1 MTQVVKILNKF
12 WLVLNDKLIRVAKNN
27 SDSSL
32 SANRDMPPLNDIDE
46 IKEQR
51 IKNVNNA
58 IFGHLNINSFWNKFI
73 FAKKTI

>member
-51 IKNVNNA
+51 IK
-58 IFGHLNINSFWNKFI
+58 KCQ
-73 FAKKTI
+73 